1 MALDHYSTA
10 TAMLAALRRRE
21 LSSTEL
27 VEMHIARI
35 AAHDGQL
42 NAIPVRT
49 FERARQA
56 AQQAD
61 ARLAAGD
68 TAPLLG
74 LPITLKESTLV
85 AGLPQSAGIL
95 AFKDYRPAL
104 DGPIAT
110 RVFRAGACLLG
121 KTNIPVALGDWQAN
135 SPVYG
140 RTNNPWDMARTP
152 GGSTGG
158 GGAALAAGLT
168 PLEVGSDIGGSIR
181 VPAAYC
187 GVYGHRPSETVIPK
201 SGRFPQ
207 ADLPNPAVLM
217 GVQGPLARSA
227 LDLALLF
234 EVLVGPE
241 PGEEVGWTLTLP
253 PARHQRLA
261 DFRVALLPLP
271 LGVQASAAMQ
281 ARLEALAQFLS
292 RAGATV
298 AAAAPELDFT
308 AYYYD
313 YLRLLAVMRSVRM
326 PREQRAAHAATL
338 RKAGHPASL
347 ARAEGFEMDAAAYV
361 RLVARRERARV
372 AWRDFFRSW
381 DVVLAPMTLDV
392 AFPHQEGAWEE
403 RQLLVDTQSV
413 PYDANLL
420 YAMPATFAGLPS
432 TAFPGGLNEA
442 GLPLGLQ
449 AIGPYLEDRT
459 TLKFAQLVEEAW
471 YRFEPPP
478 GYGGSTS
485 G

>member
-1 MALDHYSTA
+1 MAIDHYSTA
-10 TAMLAALRRRE
+10 TAMLEALRRRE
-21 LSSTEL
+21 ISSAEL
-27 VEMHIARI
+27 VDLHIARI
-35 AAHDGQL
+35 AAHDGTL
-42 NAIPVRT
+42 NAVPVRT

-61 ARLAAGD
+61 KRLAAGD

-74 LPITLKESTLV
+74 LPVTLKESTLT
-85 AGLPQSAGIL
+85 AGLPQSAGML
-95 AFKDYRPAL
+95 SFKDYRPAI
-104 DGPIAT
+104 DGPVAT
-110 RVFRAGACLLG
+110 RVFRAGAALLG
-121 KTNIPVALGDWQAN
+121 KTNIPVALGDWQAD

-140 RTNNPWDMARTP
+140 RTNNPWDVSRTP

-158 GGAALAAGLT
+158 GGAALAAGMT

-187 GVYGHRPSETVIPK
+187 GVYGHRPSETAIPK
-201 SGRFPQ
+201 SGSFPQ
-207 ADLPNPAVLM
+207 ADLPNPARLM

-227 LDLALLF
+227 GDLELLF
-234 EVLVGPE
+234 DVLVGPE

-261 DFRVALLPLP
+261 DFRVALLPPP
-271 LGVQASAAMQ
+271 LGVQAAAQMQ
-281 ARLEALAQFLS
+281 ARLEELAQVLS

-313 YLRLLAVMRSVRM
+313 YLRLLNVMISVGM
-326 PREQRAAHAATL
+326 PREQRAAQAATL
-338 RKAGHPASL
+338 RKADNPASL
-347 ARAEGFEMDAAAYV
+347 ARAEGLEMDAAAYV

-372 AWRDFFRSW
+372 AWRDFFRHW

-392 AFPHQEGAWEE
+392 AFPHQEAAFEE
-403 RQLLVDTQSV
+403 RRLIVDNQSL
-413 PYDANLL
+413 PYGANLL
-420 YAMPATFAGLPS
+420 YAMPAIFAGLPS
-432 TAFPGGLNEA
+432 TAFPGGVNAA

-459 TLKFAQLVEEAW
+459 TLKFAQLVEAAW

-478 GYGGSTS
+478 AYGGSAR

>member
-1 MALDHYSTA
+1 MAIDHYSTT

-21 LSSTEL
+21 ISSIEL

-35 AAHDGQL
+35 EAHNGKL

-49 FERARQA
+49 FDRARQA
-56 AQQAD
+56 AKRAD
-61 ARLAAGD
+61 ERLTAGD

-74 LPITLKESTLV
+74 LPMTLKESTLT

-95 AFKDYRPAL
+95 DFKAYRPAL
-104 DGPIAT
+104 DGPIAA
-110 RVFRAGACLLG
+110 RVFRASASLLG

-140 RTNNPWDMARTP
+140 RTNNPWDVSRTP

-158 GGAALAAGLT
+158 GGAALAAGMT

-187 GVYGHRPSETVIPK
+187 GIYGHRPSETAIPK
-201 SGRFPQ
+201 SGAFPQ
-207 ADLPNPAVLM
+207 ADVPNPAFLM

-227 LDLALLF
+227 FDLELLF
-234 EVLVGPE
+234 DVLVGPE
-241 PGEEVGWTLTLP
+241 PGEEVGWTLDLP

-261 DFRVALLPLP
+261 DFRVALLPPP
-271 LGVQASAAMQ
+271 LGVKASARMQ
-281 ARLEALAQFLS
+281 SRLEELAHFLS

-298 AAAAPELDFT
+298 AEAAPGFDFKV
-308 AYYYD
+308 YYYD
-313 YLRLLAVMRSVRM
+313 YLRLLNVMTTIGM
-326 PREQRAAHAATL
+326 PRAQREARAATL
-338 RKAGHPASL
+338 RQAGNPASL
-347 ARAEGFEMDAAAYV
+347 ALADGLEMDAAAYV

-372 AWRDFFRSW
+372 AWRDFFRDW

-392 AFPHQEGAWEE
+392 AFPHQEAAFEE
-403 RQLLVDTQSV
+403 RRLTVDNQSL
-413 PYDANLL
+413 PYRVTLL
-420 YAMPATFAGLPS
+420 YAMPAIFAGQPS
-432 TAFPGGLNEA
+432 TAFPGGLNEE

-478 GYGGSTS
+478 DYGGSTS

>member
-1 MALDHYSTA
+1 MAIDHYSTA
-10 TAMLAALRRRE
+10 TAMVAALSRRKI
-21 LSSTEL
+21 SSTEL

-35 AAHDGQL
+35 AAHDGTL

-49 FERARQA
+49 FARARQA
-56 AQQAD
+56 AQRAD

-74 LPITLKESTLV
+74 LPMTLKESTLV
-85 AGLPQSAGIL
+85 AGLPQSAGML

-110 RVFRAGACLLG
+110 RVFAAGACLLG
-121 KTNIPVALGDWQAN
+121 KTNIPVALGDWQAD

-140 RTNNPWDMARTP
+140 RTNNPWDVSRTP

-187 GVYGHRPSETVIPK
+187 GVYGHRPSETAIPK
-201 SGRFPQ
+201 SGAFPQ
-207 ADLPNPAVLM
+207 ADVPNPAFLM

-227 LDLALLF
+227 RDLALLF

-241 PGEEVGWTLTLP
+241 PGEEVGWQLALP
-253 PARHQRLA
+253 PARRQRLT
-261 DFRVALLPLP
+261 DFRVALLPPP
-271 LGVQASAAMQ
+271 LGVQAATSMQ
-281 ARLEALAQFLS
+281 ARLTELAQFLS

-298 AAAAPELDFT
+298 AAAAPEVDFT
-308 AYYYD
+308 AYYHD
-313 YLRLLAVMRSVRM
+313 YLRLLNVMTTIGM
-326 PREQRAAHAATL
+326 PREQRAAHAAQL
-338 RKAGHPASL
+338 RQAGDPASL
-347 ARAEGFEMDAAAYV
+347 ARAEGLEMDAAAYV
-361 RLVARRERARV
+361 RLVARRECARV
-372 AWRDFFRSW
+372 AWRAFFRDW

-392 AFPHQEGAWEE
+392 AFPHQEAAFAE
-403 RQLLVDTQSV
+403 RRLTVDDRSV
-413 PYDANLL
+413 PYDATLL
-420 YAMPATFAGLPS
+420 YAMPAIFVGLPS

-459 TLKFAQLVEEAW
+459 TLQFAQLVEEAW

-478 GYGGSTS
+478 GY
-485 G
+485 